1 MRDENKEEE
10 ELVSF
15 QKKGAN
21 DKRGEYKR
29 EEEES
34 PPLQPLSLKNKHE
47 ETLTTKH
54 MRENKDGS
62 WYNLPKTISKHTIF
76 LKQFENILGK
86 LYVENHDPRL
96 SS

>member
-1 MRDENKEEE
+1 
-10 ELVSF
+10 
-15 QKKGAN
+15 
-21 DKRGEYKR
+21 
-29 EEEES
+29 
-34 PPLQPLSLKNKHE
+34 
-47 ETLTTKH
+47 

-96 SS
+96 SSWGFFWVCLRRDAKGKRDEECDDVLN